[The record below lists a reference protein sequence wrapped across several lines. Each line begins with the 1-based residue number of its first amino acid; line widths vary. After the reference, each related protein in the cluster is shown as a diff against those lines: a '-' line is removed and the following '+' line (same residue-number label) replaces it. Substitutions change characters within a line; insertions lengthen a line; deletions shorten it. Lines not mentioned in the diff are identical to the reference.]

1 LFDIGMSFGE
11 GGPLDS
17 QNSGAVRSSANSSG
31 TKTALDEVNENL
43 LKCIFVYSY
52 VWGFGGHLS
61 DR

>member
-1 LFDIGMSFGE
+1 MSFGE
-11 GGPLDS
+11 GGLSDS